1 MAGSAAFGVAAIAAL
16 VLPAAGGIAAPRM
29 DNIGTAVGGVFF
41 LVASLLLVTEA
52 KEAGT

>member
-1 MAGSAAFGVAAIAAL
+1 
-16 VLPAAGGIAAPRM
+16 M
-29 DNIGTAVGGVFF
+29 DNLGTSVGGFFF